1 MVERVNLSKKAML
14 MNGRV
19 FMVMM
24 ALTASLVLIQAAGAQ
39 TGNEPVALSIR
50 LRAADGSPVAG
61 ESVTLQRLPDEEPI
75 LPACTTDAQGTCTWY
90 VGRGLYQVLFERP
103 LDEVSALA
111 LAEGGLHGF
120 GLTVGEAPIAYH
132 FILHND
138 GRVYFDAAPEAARP
152 APIIPTLDL
161 LHGGAEPTLDPEATL
176 APEPT
181 EAPVVEQLPLDSD
194 WVDED
199 NVTQPPAK
207 NDETGSGQ
215 HWRLVLLVGLGLAL
229 GGGVHLLRHRP
240 ERGRKRRQERQ
251 TTGLADKTEDP
262 RA

>member
-39 TGNEPVALSIR
+39 TGNEPVALSIH
-50 LRAADGSPVAG
+50 LRVADGSPVAG
-61 ESVTLQRLPDEEPI
+61 EPVTLQRLPDEEPI

-132 FILHND
+132 FTLHND
-138 GRVYFDAAPEAARP
+138 GHVYFDAAPEAASP

-161 LHGGAEPTLDPEATL
+161 LHGGVEPTPSFAETL
-176 APEPT
+176 EPEPT
-181 EAPVVEQLPLDSD
+181 DGQVVEQLPLDSD
-194 WVDED
+194 VVDED

-207 NDETGSGQ
+207 NNETSSRQG
-215 HWRLVLLVGLGLAL
+215 WRLVLLVGLGLVI
-229 GGGVHLLRHRP
+229 GGGVYLLRHRP
-240 ERGRKRRQERQ
+240 EWGRKRRQERQ
-251 TTGLADKTEDP
+251 ATGLADKTEDSS
-262 RA
+262 A

>member
-1 MVERVNLSKKAML
+1 VNLSKNAML

-61 ESVTLQRLPDEEPI
+61 EPVTLQRLPDEEPI

-103 LDEVSALA
+103 LDEVSALD
-111 LAEGGLHGF
+111 LAEGGLQGF

-132 FILHND
+132 FTLHND
-138 GRVYFDAAPEAARP
+138 GHVYFDAAPEAASP
-152 APIIPTLDL
+152 APVIPTLDL
-161 LHGGAEPTLDPEATL
+161 LHGGVEPTPSLAETL
-176 APEPT
+176 EPEPT
-181 EAPVVEQLPLDSD
+181 DGQVVEQLPLDSD
-194 WVDED
+194 GVDED

-207 NDETGSGQ
+207 NDKTASERR
-215 HWRLVLLVGLGLAL
+215 WRLALLVGLGLVV
-229 GGGVHLLRHRP
+229 GGGVHLLRHRI
-240 ERGRKRRQERQ
+240 ERVRKGGQVQRATGTTDQ
-251 TTGLADKTEDP
+251 TEEP